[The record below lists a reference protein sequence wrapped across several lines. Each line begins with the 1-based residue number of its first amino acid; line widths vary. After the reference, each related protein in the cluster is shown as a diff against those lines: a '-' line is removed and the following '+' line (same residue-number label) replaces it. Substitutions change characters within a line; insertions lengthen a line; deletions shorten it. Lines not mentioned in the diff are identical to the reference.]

1 MFMFKTKKQPKI
13 ALCFIISYEHVLYKE
28 EIWREWIEPN
38 KDIINVYFFYKDL
51 KKIKSRWIYN
61 HTIPEKNICYTSYF
75 HVIPAYIAIL
85 NFALKN
91 DKSNKW
97 FCYLTDSCCPIIS
110 PTKFRS
116 LFEKYQN
123 QSIMAHC
130 KAHWN
135 IEFHKRANLSLLP
148 KEYHLANDPW
158 FVLTRENTIDVM
170 NFVVNEPQMCN
181 LICNGGLAN
190 ESLFAI
196 ILTHLKKINNVI
208 SKTTHM
214 ADWFR
219 MSSPTSPHLFKDGSE
234 EDVQFIENFLEKND
248 FTMFI
253 RKVHPKFP
261 DEILRK
267 YICDEKWRISA
278 KNTSNSK
285 IMTSTLESRSD
296 IILTC
301 IQNVFIGILVGLFLI
316 AIILAPPSITAG

>member
-1 MFMFKTKKQPKI
+1 MFNIFKKKPTSKI
-13 ALCFIISYEHVLYKE
+13 ALCFIINYEHVLYKE

-51 KKIKSRWIYN
+51 TKIKSRWILN
-61 HTIPEKNICYTSYF
+61 HTIPQKNICHTSYY
-75 HVIPAYIAIL
+75 HVIPAYISIL
-85 NFALKN
+85 NFALKH

-110 PTKFRS
+110 PSQFRT

-123 QSIMAHC
+123 QTIMSYS

-135 IEFHKRANLSLLP
+135 IEFHRRANLSLLP

-158 FVLTRENTIDVM
+158 FVLTRENAIDIM
-170 NFVVNEPQMCN
+170 NFVVNEYKMCN

-196 ILTHLKKINNVI
+196 ILTHFKKIQNVI

-214 ADWFR
+214 ADWLR
-219 MSSPTSPHLFKDGSE
+219 MSSPTSPHLFKEGTL
-234 EDVQFIENFLEKND
+234 EDVQFIENFIEKNE
-248 FTMFI
+248 FVMFI
-253 RKVHPKFP
+253 RKIHPEFP

-267 YICDEKWRISA
+267 YICDK
-278 KNTSNSK
+278 KSNIFNNLNYKVVCVSS
-285 IMTSTLESRSD
+285 IFYFL
-296 IILTC
+296 
-301 IQNVFIGILVGLFLI
+301 IGILLGLFFLF
-316 AIILAPPSITAG
+316 SIYIH

>member
-1 MFMFKTKKQPKI
+1 MFTFKTKKQQPKI
-13 ALCFIISYEHVLYKE
+13 ALCFIISYDHVLYKE
-28 EIWREWIEPN
+28 ELWREWIEPN

-110 PTKFRS
+110 PSKFRA
-116 LFEKYQN
+116 LFEQYQN

-196 ILTHLKKINNVI
+196 ILTHYKKIKNVI

-219 MSSPTSPHLFKDGSE
+219 MSSPTSPHLFKDGSD
-234 EDVQFIENFLEKND
+234 EDIQFIDNFLAKND
-248 FTMFI
+248 FAMFI
-253 RKVHPKFP
+253 RKVHPNFP

-267 YICDEKWRISA
+267 YICDSSSNDKKIVGLS
-278 KNTSNSK
+278 NTS
-285 IMTSTLESRSD
+285 TSMNM
-296 IILTC
+296 ITC
-301 IQNVFIGILVGLFLI
+301 IQNVFIGILVGLFCI
-316 AIILAPPSITAG
+316 AIILTPPSITAG

>member
-1 MFMFKTKKQPKI
+1 
-13 ALCFIISYEHVLYKE
+13 
-28 EIWREWIEPN
+28 
-38 KDIINVYFFYKDL
+38 
-51 KKIKSRWIYN
+51 
-61 HTIPEKNICYTSYF
+61 
-75 HVIPAYIAIL
+75 
-85 NFALKN
+85 
-91 DKSNKW
+91 
-97 FCYLTDSCCPIIS
+97 
-110 PTKFRS
+110 
-116 LFEKYQN
+116 
-123 QSIMAHC
+123 
-130 KAHWN
+130 
-135 IEFHKRANLSLLP
+135 
-148 KEYHLANDPW
+148 
-158 FVLTRENTIDVM
+158 
-170 NFVVNEPQMCN
+170 
-181 LICNGGLAN
+181 
-190 ESLFAI
+190 
-196 ILTHLKKINNVI
+196 
-208 SKTTHM
+208 M

-234 EDVQFIENFLEKND
+234 EDIQFIENFLEKND

>member
-1 MFMFKTKKQPKI
+1 MFTFKKKQSKI

-51 KKIKSRWIYN
+51 KKIKSRWVYN
-61 HTIPEKNICYTSYF
+61 HTIPEKNICHTSYF

-85 NFALKN
+85 NFALRN

-110 PTKFRS
+110 PSKFRS

-135 IEFHKRANLSLLP
+135 IDFHKRANLALLP

-158 FVLTRENTIDVM
+158 FILTRENTIDVM
-170 NFVVNEPQMCN
+170 NFVVNEHNMCN

-234 EDVQFIENFLEKND
+234 EDIQFIDNFLAKND
-248 FTMFI
+248 FAMFI

-267 YICDEKWRISA
+267 YICDEKWKSTPSKTLVSNA
-278 KNTSNSK
+278 PETQNT
-285 IMTSTLESRSD
+285 TD
-296 IILTC
+296 IITS
-301 IQNVFIGILVGLFLI
+301 IQNVFIGILVGLFCI
-316 AIILAPPSITAG
+316 AIILAPPSVTA